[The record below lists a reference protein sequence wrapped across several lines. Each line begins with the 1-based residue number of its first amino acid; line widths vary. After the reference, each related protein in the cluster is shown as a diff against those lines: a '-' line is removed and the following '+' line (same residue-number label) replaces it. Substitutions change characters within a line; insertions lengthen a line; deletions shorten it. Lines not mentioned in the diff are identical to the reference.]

1 MHFSVIIFNFP
12 PWIRVLGYTSDST
25 VSLIARF
32 LSPFPVV
39 SSTSCSAG
47 IMLLPNILPAPPPGV
62 SGPLPPPPGHWV
74 SPSVSYMHGLSTVLK
89 GTVAR

>member
-1 MHFSVIIFNFP
+1 MHFFVIIFNFP

-47 IMLLPNILPAPPPGV
+47 IMLLPNILPAPPHGV
-62 SGPLPPPPGHWV
+62 SVPLPPPPRSWGFSQCLIYAWAFH
-74 SPSVSYMHGLSTVLK
+74 S
-89 GTVAR
+89 A